1 MLKNS
6 AFFTFIFVGV
16 RIFFYVEIVLLYL
29 IANFIVPSQYLQYAD
44 STIFRR
50 RYAIGQFVD
59 ESGDVISHLNISN
72 VRVED
77 GGLYSCRAVNSLG
90 SAEHS
95 ARLNIYGNVLFMTV
109 EYSNP

>member
-1 MLKNS
+1 MFPDTRTLSFYIQLKANGGARTVDK
-6 AFFTFIFVGV
+6 AF
-16 RIFFYVEIVLLYL
+16 
-29 IANFIVPSQYLQYAD
+29 
-44 STIFRR
+44 FRR

-59 ESGDVISHLNISN
+59 QSGDVISHLNISN

-77 GGLYSCRAVNSLG
+77 GGLYSCRATNSLG
-90 SAEHS
+90 STEHS